1 MRTVLCRA
9 LIGRDAELSQLRA
22 AWSAA
27 REGIGSFI
35 VVRGVAGVGKSRLV
49 RELEVWARAQGG
61 TVLRG
66 RASATTDSPLRPVRE
81 ALLGVARTGYR
92 PSGGGLEPFLP
103 ALGRLVP
110 DWATLDAVELSPV
123 VVGEG
128 VLRVLA
134 ALAEEAGPA
143 LLVIDDL
150 HWADADS
157 SAVVEYLADNA
168 ATARILVVATAR
180 DGELGPGADACARI
194 LARRVGESISLAPL
208 DGPQV
213 SEMIRACVGDEV
225 LSREFEQSVARRSDG
240 VPFFVEELLAAAVGP
255 RPSQSMADGATDTV
269 EGVVPESVRA
279 AVAVRLA
286 ALPEAAV
293 RLLRVAALL
302 GRAFDWNVAALAVS
316 IAPTD
321 APHYLRLAVQAQ
333 LLEVDGAGFRFRHD
347 LSRDAVLAD
356 VLPGERATLA
366 SAALA
371 ALSADDPAT
380 NGERAELAAMM
391 AVEAGESARAGE
403 LLLAAA
409 SRALREGS
417 LASAEALA
425 NRARAASDVG
435 PERPSAERGAGPE
448 PSVHDRVDA
457 LLLEIWLHAGRPDDV
472 MRAGTRLVAS
482 YEKRAA
488 PIDEVASVH
497 LLMAR
502 SALAAG
508 RHEDVAVHLLACRTF
523 AGDDPALAAR
533 VTALEA
539 QAAIGVDDVVAAR
552 PIATAALAA
561 ARACGLPEV
570 QCEALEV
577 IGRSLRVEDVV
588 RAEAAFDEAYRVAA
602 DAELMVW
609 RIRALQELGTI
620 DLFESL
626 NTARLLQ
633 ARDEAVAAGAL
644 SMVAVIDLQLAA
656 TYCERA
662 DADRALEA
670 AGRCVELSRRLGLG
684 TLSMGLA
691 IQSFAY
697 ARAGRDAEMEHSMA
711 EARATGKDRRN
722 VESGMWG
729 NSRATMHLFRGELD
743 AAAVA
748 LDRCMEVLR
757 EHPGGAFPFTGLW
770 PLVHTVLNDHE
781 QHAAREEVRAL
792 HADTPVSRHL
802 LTAADAVAAGREGD
816 TARAIALFA
825 ASDAGLARFEGNF
838 RRDLMRVLVAP
849 CALADGWGD
858 PVTWLRESL
867 VSLEAKQ
874 LTGLADRCRTLLR
887 EAGVAAP
894 RRTPGRQPVP
904 TALAALGMTPRE
916 VEVLALVAAGH
927 SNRAIA
933 QRLFLS
939 ARTVEKHVERV
950 LMKAGTD
957 RPGLAALAERAGLR
971 T

>member
-1 MRTVLCRA
+1 MRTELCRA

-22 AWSAA
+22 ALSAA

-66 RASATTDSPLRPVRE
+66 RASATTDAPLRPVRE

-92 PSGGGLEPFLP
+92 PSGGWLEPFLP

-150 HWADADS
+150 QWADADS

-168 ATARILVVATAR
+168 ANARILVVATAR

-208 DGPQV
+208 DGAHV
-213 SEMIRACVGDEV
+213 SEMIRSCVGDEV

-240 VPFFVEELLAAAVGP
+240 VPFFVEELLAAAMGS
-255 RPSQSMADGATDTV
+255 RPSQSIADGATESV
-269 EGVVPESVRA
+269 EGVVPDSVRA

-302 GRAFDWNVAALAVS
+302 GRAFDWNVAARAVA

-321 APHYLRLAVQAQ
+321 APHYLRRAVQAQ

-356 VLPGERATLA
+356 VLPGERAALA
-366 SAALA
+366 GAALA

-391 AVEAGESARAGE
+391 AAEAGEPARASE

-425 NRARAASDVG
+425 NRARGTAS
-435 PERPSAERGAGPE
+435 
-448 PSVHDRVDA
+448 HLQLDRVDA

-508 RHEDVAVHLLACRTF
+508 RHEDAARHLRACRQL
-523 AGDDPALAAR
+523 AGDDSALAAR

-539 QAAIGVDDVVAAR
+539 QAAIGVDDVIAAL
-552 PIATAALAA
+552 PLAIDALAA
-561 ARACGLPEV
+561 ARACELPEV

-577 IGRSLRVEDVV
+577 IGRSLRVENVGQ
-588 RAEAAFDEAYRVAA
+588 AEAAFDEAYRVAA

-626 NTARLLQ
+626 NTTRLLQ

-662 DADRALEA
+662 DAVRALEA

-711 EARATGKDRRN
+711 EAMATGKDRRN

-770 PLVHTVLNDHE
+770 PLVHTVLDDNE

-792 HADTPVSRHL
+792 RADTPVSRHL
-802 LTAADAVAAGREGD
+802 LTAADAVAAGRDGD
-816 TARAIALFA
+816 TARAVALFA
-825 ASDAGLARFEGNF
+825 ESDAGLARFEGNF

-867 VSLEAKQ
+867 VSLDAKQ
-874 LTGLADRCRTLLR
+874 LTGLADRCRILLR

-904 TALAALGMTPRE
+904 APLAALGMTPRE

-950 LMKAGTD
+950 LMKAGSD
-957 RPGLAALAERAGLR
+957 RSGLAALAERAGLR

>member
-27 REGIGSFI
+27 RDGTGSFV
-35 VVRGVAGVGKSRLV
+35 VVRGIAGVGKSRLV

-81 ALLGVARTGYR
+81 ALLGVARNGYR
-92 PSGGGLEPFLP
+92 PSGSGLEPFLP

-128 VLRVLA
+128 VLRVLT
-134 ALAEEAGPA
+134 ALAAEAGPA

-150 HWADADS
+150 QWADADS
-157 SAVVEYLADNA
+157 AAVVEYLADNA

-194 LARRVGESISLAPL
+194 LARRVGESISLASL
-208 DGPQV
+208 DGAHV

-240 VPFFVEELLAAAVGP
+240 VPFFVEELLTAAMGT
-255 RPSQSMADGATDTV
+255 RPMPSMAGGAADSI

-286 ALPEAAV
+286 AFPDAAV

-302 GRAFDWNVAALAVS
+302 GRAFDWNVAARAVS
-316 IAPTD
+316 IAPAD
-321 APHYLRLAVQAQ
+321 APDYLRLAVQAQ
-333 LLEVDGAGFRFRHD
+333 LLEVDGAGYRFRHD

-356 VLPGERATLA
+356 ILPGERAVLA
-366 SAALA
+366 RAALA
-371 ALSADDPAT
+371 ALSADDLASS
-380 NGERAELAAMM
+380 GERVELAAMM
-391 AVEAGESARAGE
+391 AAEAGEPAQATE

-425 NRARAASDVG
+425 NRARDTANG
-435 PERPSAERGAGPE
+435 PERPASERATRRQR
-448 PSVHDRVDA
+448 DRVDA
-457 LLLEIWLHAGRPDDV
+457 LLLEVWLHAGRPDDV
-472 MRAGTRLVAS
+472 LRSGARLVAS

-508 RHEDVAVHLLACRTF
+508 RHDDVAAHVLTCRTL
-523 AGDDPALAAR
+523 AGDDPAVAAR
-533 VTALEA
+533 VTAIEA
-539 QAAIGVDDVVAAR
+539 QAAIGVDDVVAAL
-552 PIATAALAA
+552 PLATAALAA

-577 IGRSLRVEDVV
+577 LGRALRVKDVAQ
-588 RAEAAFDEAYRVAA
+588 AEAAFDEAYRVAV
-602 DAELMVW
+602 DAELTVW

-626 NTARLLQ
+626 STTRLVQ
-633 ARDEAVAAGAL
+633 ARHEAVAAGAL
-644 SMVAVIDLQLAA
+644 SMDAVIDLQLAA
-656 TYCERA
+656 TYSERA
-662 DADRALEA
+662 EADHALEA
-670 AGRCVELSRRLGLG
+670 SVRSVDLSRRLGLG

-711 EARATGKDRRN
+711 EAMATGKDRRN

-748 LDRCMEVLR
+748 LDHCMEILR

-770 PLVHTVLNDHE
+770 PLVHTVLNDNQQHE
-781 QHAAREEVRAL
+781 AREEVRAL
-792 HADTPVSRHL
+792 DADTPVSRHL
-802 LTAADAVAAGREGD
+802 LTAADAVAAGRDGD
-816 TARAIALFA
+816 TARAMALFA
-825 ASDAGLARFEGNF
+825 ESDAGLARFEGNF
-838 RRDLMRVLVAP
+838 RRDLMRVLVSP

-867 VSLEAKQ
+867 VLLEAKQ

-887 EAGVAAP
+887 DAGVAVP

-904 TALAALGMTPRE
+904 AALAALGMTPRE

-933 QRLFLS
+933 QRLYLS

-957 RPGLAALAERAGLR
+957 RSGLAALAERAGLP

>member
-1 MRTVLCRA
+1 MHTVLCRA

-27 REGIGSFI
+27 RDGTGSFV
-35 VVRGVAGVGKSRLV
+35 VVRGIAGVGKSRLV
-49 RELEVWARAQGG
+49 RELEVWARAQRG

-92 PSGGGLEPFLP
+92 PSGSRLEPFLP

-110 DWATLDAVELSPV
+110 DWVTLDAVELSPV

-128 VLRVLA
+128 VLRVLT
-134 ALAEEAGPA
+134 ALAEQAGPA

-150 HWADADS
+150 QWADADS
-157 SAVVEYLADNA
+157 AAVVEYLADNA
-168 ATARILVVATAR
+168 ASARVLVVATAR
-180 DGELGPGADACARI
+180 DGELGPGAEACARI

-208 DGPQV
+208 DVAQV
-213 SEMIRACVGDEV
+213 SAMIRACVGDEV
-225 LSREFEQSVARRSDG
+225 LSPEFEQSVARRSDG
-240 VPFFVEELLAAAVGP
+240 VPFFVEELLATAIGTGPLQTIAVG
-255 RPSQSMADGATDTV
+255 AVDV
-269 EGVVPESVRA
+269 IEGVVPESVRS

-286 ALPEAAV
+286 ALPDAAV

-302 GRAFDWNVAALAVS
+302 GRSFDWNVVARAVS
-316 IAPTD
+316 IAPAN
-321 APHYLRLAVQAQ
+321 APDYFRLAVQAQ

-356 VLPGERATLA
+356 ILPGERAVLA
-366 SAALA
+366 GAALA
-371 ALSADDPAT
+371 ALSADDFAT

-391 AVEAGESARAGE
+391 AAEAGEPIRATE
-403 LLLAAA
+403 FLLTAAG
-409 SRALREGS
+409 RALREGS

-425 NRARAASDVG
+425 TRARAIAS
-435 PERPSAERGAGPE
+435 
-448 PSVHDRVDA
+448 HIQLDRVDA
-457 LLLEIWLHAGRPDDV
+457 FLLEVWLHAGRPDDV

-482 YEKRAA
+482 YESSAA
-488 PIDEVASVH
+488 PVEEVASVH

-508 RHEDVAVHLLACRTF
+508 RHDDVAAHVLACRKL
-523 AGDDPALAAR
+523 AGDNATLAAR

-539 QAAIGVDDVVAAR
+539 QAAAGIDDVVAAL
-552 PIATAALAA
+552 PLATAALAA
-561 ARACGLPEV
+561 ARASSLPEV

-577 IGRSLRVEDVV
+577 IGRSLRVKHVAA
-588 RAEAAFDEAYRVAA
+588 AEAAFDEAYRVAT
-602 DAELMVW
+602 DAELTVW

-626 NTARLLQ
+626 NTSRLMR

-656 TYCERA
+656 TYSERA
-662 DADRALEA
+662 EADRALEA
-670 AGRCVELSRRLGLG
+670 AVRCVEFSRRLGLG
-684 TLSMGLA
+684 TLAMGLA
-691 IQSFAY
+691 LQSFAY
-697 ARAGRDAEMEHSMA
+697 ARMGRDAEMEDSIAAAM
-711 EARATGKDRRN
+711 ATGKDRRN
-722 VESGMWG
+722 VESGIWG
-729 NSRATMHLFRGELD
+729 NARATMHLIRGELD

-748 LDRCMEVLR
+748 LDRCMEILR
-757 EHPGGAFPFTGLW
+757 QHPGGAFPFTGLW
-770 PLVHTVLNDHE
+770 PLVHTVLNDTE
-781 QHAAREEVRAL
+781 QSAAREEVRAL
-792 HADTPVSRHL
+792 DADTPASRHL

-816 TARAIALFA
+816 TARATALFA
-825 ASDAGLARFEGNF
+825 ASDGGLARFEGNF

-874 LTGLADRCRTLLR
+874 LTGLAERCRTLLR

-904 TALAALGMTPRE
+904 PALAALGMTPRE

-933 QRLFLS
+933 QRLYLS

-957 RPGLAALAERAGLR
+957 RSGLAALAERAGLR